1 MTVILDGN
9 RLQKKIAEKL
19 KQKIRGLKKTPSLVI
34 FSANPSSE
42 SLLYIKKKR
51 EFGENLG
58 CSVKHVSFKKDYSF
72 YEYKKQ
78 IKKISSDKNVDGVI
92 VQFPFNF
99 KGSGIEVVNCIEA
112 NKDVDG
118 LSFVNMSALFS
129 GDEKIIPATTRGIL
143 EFFSYYNLPIKG
155 KDVVIIGRSFLVGRP
170 TALAFINRGATVT
183 VCHTETLNLANKL
196 KNADIIISATGLPNL
211 VPVEILNSKQ
221 IVIDVGISA
230 EEGGLI
236 KGDVDF
242 YKASKKVKAITPVPG
257 GVGPLTVASLFS
269 NLIEVTEK
277 AIDS

>member
-9 RLQKKIAEKL
+9 RLQKKIAKKL
-19 KQKIRGLKKTPSLVI
+19 KLKIRDLKKTPFLVI

-42 SLLYIKKKR
+42 SLLYIKKKK
-51 EFGENLG
+51 EFGESLG
-58 CSVKHVSFKKDYSF
+58 CSVKHISFKKDCSF
-72 YEYKKQ
+72 EEHKKQ
-78 IKKISSDKNVDGVI
+78 IKETSLDKEVDGII

-99 KGSGIEVVNCIEA
+99 NGSGREIVNCIDS

-118 LSFVNMSALFS
+118 LSVVNTSALFS
-129 GDEKIIPATTRGIL
+129 GAEKIIPATTRGIL

-170 TALAFINRGATVT
+170 TALAFINRRATVT
-183 VCHTETLNLANKL
+183 VCHSETVNLADKL
-196 KNADIIISATGLPNL
+196 KKADIIISATGLPNL
-211 VPVEILNSKQ
+211 VPVEVLNSKQ
-221 IVIDVGISA
+221 VVIDVGISA

-242 YKASKKVKAITPVPG
+242 YNASKKVKAITPVPG
-257 GVGPLTVASLFS
+257 GVGPLTVTSLFS

-277 AIDS
+277 ATDS